1 MNNGSEMRRIV
12 TAWVI
17 VSVIGDLLW
26 WFLVGPHIPPG
37 NMTESAHWNQFDFNI
52 LAVTALPV
60 VFMVWIWLGYA
71 VVKWRDK
78 PGVPDPVGGEAA
90 KASRGVQAGWITI
103 TSIVVVSA
111 AIYGTIALIGDH
123 GSGGGEGPNPVWA
136 PEGAIAANNA
146 ALAGKATWSP
156 AGSQPLVVQVI
167 AQQWK
172 FTYRYPTYGG
182 FETDQL
188 VIPEHT
194 PVAFHVT
201 SLDVI
206 HDFWAYQL
214 GVKADAN
221 PQSDNVAFTTAEQLG
236 RFVVRCDELCGIWH
250 GAMYNYGQVMTKS
263 GFNSWA
269 LSTEHQLAANT
280 KLLPPF
286 AWYYSASANGAG
298 GSYYGTNATYSK
310 VQVYGAATVSP
321 AQASKPRAG

>member
-12 TAWVI
+12 TSWVI

-78 PGVPDPVGGEAA
+78 PGVPEPVGGAA
-90 KASRGVQAGWITI
+90 AQASRGVQTAWITI
-103 TSIVVVSA
+103 TSVVVISA

-136 PEGAIAANNA
+136 PAGTIAANNA

-172 FTYRYPTYGG
+172 FTYRYPAFGG
-182 FETDQL
+182 METDRL
-188 VIPEHT
+188 VL
-194 PVAFHVT
+194 PVNTDVVFDVT

-214 GVKADAN
+214 SVKADAN
-221 PQSDNVAFTTAEQLG
+221 PGVNNVAFAETRQTG
-236 RFVVRCDELCGIWH
+236 QFMVRCDELCGIWH
-250 GAMYNYGQVMTKS
+250 GAMINSGRVLTKTGFMT
-263 GFNSWA
+263 WA
-269 LSTEHQLAANT
+269 TKTEAQNAQNT
-280 KLLPPF
+280 KYLPPF
-286 AWYYSASANGAG
+286 AWTYTPDANGAAG
-298 GSYYGTNATYSK
+298 GLYPDGNVTPYSPSE
-310 VQVYGAATVSP
+310 VYGAKQPT
-321 AQASKPRAG
+321 K